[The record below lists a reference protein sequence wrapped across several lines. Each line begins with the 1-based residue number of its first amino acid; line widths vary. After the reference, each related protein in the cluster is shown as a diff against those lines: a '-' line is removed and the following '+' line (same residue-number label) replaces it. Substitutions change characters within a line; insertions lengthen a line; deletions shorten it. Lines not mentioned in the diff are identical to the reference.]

1 MMPVATMVRS
11 RPVRCTA
18 VLPSGTR
25 TASSGTG
32 PDVR

>member
-1 MMPVATMVRS
+1 MTPVATMVRS
-11 RPVRCTA
+11 EPVRRTA

-32 PDVR
+32 PEVR

>member
-1 MMPVATMVRS
+1 MMPVATIVRS
-11 RPVRCTA
+11 APARRTA